1 MKLYDELKWRGLIKD
16 EAGDDLEEKINNG
29 GLTFYW
35 GTDPSANSLHIGH
48 LSSLLTAKRLEQGGH
63 HPILLVGGAT
73 GMIGDPRPTTERA
86 MISKQAVQENYEA
99 IKKQITSLFGYE
111 MVNNYDW
118 SKEINFIDFLRDY
131 GKYFNVNYMLDKD
144 IIRRRLDSGIT
155 YTEFSYMIMQAL
167 DFLWLFEN
175 KNCTLQVEGSD
186 QWGNITAG
194 IDLIRKKTGKEA
206 YGFTMPLVTTKDGK
220 KLGKSEGNAIWLD
233 KNLTSPYEMYQVF
246 INAEDEM
253 VISYLKIFT
262 FLTPEEITEIEKQQN
277 ENPEQRIAQKALA
290 KEVVTLVHG
299 KEEYE
304 KALRI
309 SEALFS
315 GQIRDLSKDEIIE
328 GFKGVPTFKAKE
340 NVNIIDFL
348 VDGGIA
354 SSKREAR
361 EFVSAGSI
369 TINEEK
375 ITDEGFFVDKDI
387 AIEEEILVIKRGK
400 KKYFIGKF

>member
-1 MKLYDELKWRGLIKD
+1 
-16 EAGDDLEEKINNG
+16 
-29 GLTFYW
+29 
-35 GTDPSANSLHIGH
+35 
-48 LSSLLTAKRLEQGGH
+48 
-63 HPILLVGGAT
+63 
-73 GMIGDPRPTTERA
+73 
-86 MISKQAVQENYEA
+86 
-99 IKKQITSLFGYE
+99 
-111 MVNNYDW
+111 
-118 SKEINFIDFLRDY
+118 
-131 GKYFNVNYMLDKD
+131 
-144 IIRRRLDSGIT
+144 
-155 YTEFSYMIMQAL
+155 
-167 DFLWLFEN
+167 
-175 KNCTLQVEGSD
+175 
-186 QWGNITAG
+186 
-194 IDLIRKKTGKEA
+194 
-206 YGFTMPLVTTKDGK
+206 MPLVTTKDGK

-315 GQIRDLSKDEIIE
+315 GQIKALSKDEIIE

>member
-1 MKLYDELKWRGLIKD
+1 
-16 EAGDDLEEKINNG
+16 
-29 GLTFYW
+29 
-35 GTDPSANSLHIGH
+35 
-48 LSSLLTAKRLEQGGH
+48 
-63 HPILLVGGAT
+63 
-73 GMIGDPRPTTERA
+73 
-86 MISKQAVQENYEA
+86 
-99 IKKQITSLFGYE
+99 
-111 MVNNYDW
+111 
-118 SKEINFIDFLRDY
+118 
-131 GKYFNVNYMLDKD
+131 
-144 IIRRRLDSGIT
+144 
-155 YTEFSYMIMQAL
+155 
-167 DFLWLFEN
+167 
-175 KNCTLQVEGSD
+175 
-186 QWGNITAG
+186 
-194 IDLIRKKTGKEA
+194 
-206 YGFTMPLVTTKDGK
+206 
-220 KLGKSEGNAIWLD
+220 
-233 KNLTSPYEMYQVF
+233 MYQVF

-315 GQIRDLSKDEIIE
+315 GQIKALSKDEIIE

>member
-1 MKLYDELKWRGLIKD
+1 M
-16 EAGDDLEEKINNG
+16 A
-29 GLTFYW
+29 
-35 GTDPSANSLHIGH
+35 
-48 LSSLLTAKRLEQGGH
+48 
-63 HPILLVGGAT
+63 
-73 GMIGDPRPTTERA
+73 
-86 MISKQAVQENYEA
+86 
-99 IKKQITSLFGYE
+99 
-111 MVNNYDW
+111 
-118 SKEINFIDFLRDY
+118 
-131 GKYFNVNYMLDKD
+131 
-144 IIRRRLDSGIT
+144 
-155 YTEFSYMIMQAL
+155 
-167 DFLWLFEN
+167 
-175 KNCTLQVEGSD
+175 
-186 QWGNITAG
+186 
-194 IDLIRKKTGKEA
+194 
-206 YGFTMPLVTTKDGK
+206 LVTTKDGK

-315 GQIRDLSKDEIIE
+315 GQIKDLSKDEIIE

-387 AIEEEILVIKRGK
+387 AIEGEILVIKRGK